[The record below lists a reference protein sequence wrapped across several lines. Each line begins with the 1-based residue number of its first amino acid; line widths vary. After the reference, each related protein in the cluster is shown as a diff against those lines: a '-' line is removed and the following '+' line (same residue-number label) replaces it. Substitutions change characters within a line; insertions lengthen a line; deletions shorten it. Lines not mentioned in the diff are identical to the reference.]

1 MVYTV
6 VKIFGVDA
14 VKTSVYKNRED
25 AVRNIMMW
33 IRLIAPEDFEIRTFE
48 RETGEIVYP
57 VIQSSDPTE
66 YTVFI
71 LKPCEIE

>member
-14 VKTSVYKNRED
+14 IKTSIYKNKSD
-25 AVRNIMMW
+25 AIANIMKW
-33 IRLIAPEDFEIRTFE
+33 IRLIAPEDFEIKTFE

-71 LKPCEIE
+71 LKPCKIE